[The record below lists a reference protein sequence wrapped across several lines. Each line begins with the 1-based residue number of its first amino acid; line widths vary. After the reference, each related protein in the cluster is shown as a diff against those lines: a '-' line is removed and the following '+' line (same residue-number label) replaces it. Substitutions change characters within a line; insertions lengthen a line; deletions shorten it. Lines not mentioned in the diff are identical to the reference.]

1 MEPPE
6 LQRAKIAQYL
16 LFNEYML
23 QYLIKLETF
32 FPPDPPAG
40 RKMEGDSLWKTSIS
54 CVRSRRAERKN
65 RPPTTSTHCCR
76 TSKAFSAR
84 PTPTS
89 QRKPRRSR
97 TRKTPSPSRPTTCR
111 STTANSTARKSPA
124 SPEIPLTCYEQSKPA
139 YQRAR
144 RAEYERVREQE
155 RLARAERQQALS
167 RDDTSRV
174 RQARTGK
181 KHEKLRKNAAEYAEW
196 LYSQGLSAEEQ
207 QARQEQE
214 EALAAPAGR
223 GRKKQEKPKRHTGL
237 RILAVLVLLLAIL
250 TAAFHFLIASQPEA
264 ENALSARKPGT
275 STILVAGTDE
285 GGYRTDSMMLV
296 NVDRTEKTIS
306 LVSIP
311 RDTLIYCEYSVP
323 KINSAYGW
331 AGGGEQG
338 MQELLLRVSEIIGFT
353 PDGYIVVDLSIFR
366 QLVDLMG
373 GVTFD
378 VPVDMHY
385 SDPTQDLSIDLQAGK
400 QHLNGEQAMQVA
412 RFRSGY
418 ATADLG
424 RIEVQRALVSAAIR
438 QWVSPKGA
446 IHLPQAVKLVAD
458 HTNTDLSTRNLLWLA
473 ESFLLCSRSDIRS
486 ATLPGYAA
494 NFSSGSYY
502 VLDAAGVADIVN
514 QYLNPYEKG
523 VEAVDLFIRN
533 G

>member
-1 MEPPE
+1 MEDLNQLRPE
-6 LQRAKIAQYL
+6 QESGAKKPAPDDVDALLQDVKSLLGETDADIAA
-16 LFNEYML
+16 EAPA
-23 QYLIKLETF
+23 E
-32 FPPDPPAG
+32 PDT
-40 RKMEGDSLWKTSIS
+40 EDSEPITADDVQIDYGKFYGPEEPGQS
-54 CVRSRRAERKN
+54 
-65 RPPTTSTHCCR
+65 
-76 TSKAFSAR
+76 
-84 PTPTS
+84 
-89 QRKPRRSR
+89 
-97 TRKTPSPSRPTTCR
+97 KTP
-111 STTANSTARKSPA
+111 
-124 SPEIPLTCYEQSKPA
+124 LTYYEQSKPA

-181 KHEKLRKNAAEYAEW
+181 KHEKPRKNAAEYAEW
-196 LYSQGLSAEEQ
+196 LYSQGLSDEEQ

-385 SDPTQDLSIDLQAGK
+385 SDPTQNLSIDLQAGK

-424 RIEVQRALVSAAIR
+424 RIEVQRSLVSAAIR

-473 ESFLLCSRSDIRS
+473 ESFLLCSRSEINS

-523 VEAVDLFIRN
+523 AEAADLFIRN

>member
-1 MEPPE
+1 MEDRNQTQSPQEAAQTLEQPDSVDALLEDVKSLLGESDEAIAEQEPE
-6 LQRAKIAQYL
+6 EASA
-16 LFNEYML
+16 
-23 QYLIKLETF
+23 
-32 FPPDPPAG
+32 PAEEP
-40 RKMEGDSLWKTSIS
+40 M
-54 CVRSRRAERKN
+54 
-65 RPPTTSTHCCR
+65 
-76 TSKAFSAR
+76 
-84 PTPTS
+84 
-89 QRKPRRSR
+89 
-97 TRKTPSPSRPTTCR
+97 
-111 STTANSTARKSPA
+111 TADDVQIDYGKFYGEPVGQPQT
-124 SPEIPLTCYEQSKPA
+124 PLTYYEQSKPA

-144 RAEYERVREQE
+144 RAEYERIREQE
-155 RLARAERQQALS
+155 RMARAARQQELERQDEAIA
-167 RDDTSRV
+167 
-174 RQARTGK
+174 RQKRHGK
-181 KHEKLRKNAAEYAEW
+181 HQPKPRRSAAEYAEW
-196 LYSQGLSAEEQ
+196 LYSQGLSDEEEHVRTEQ
-207 QARQEQE
+207 QMKLAQPEKRQR
-214 EALAAPAGR
+214 PP
-223 GRKKQEKPKRHTGL
+223 KKEKPRRGGAW
-237 RILAVLVLLLAIL
+237 RVILVLVLLLAIGA
-250 TAAFHFLIASQPEA
+250 AAFHFILARQPESDT
-264 ENALSARKPGT
+264 ALSARKPGCA
-275 STILVAGTDE
+275 TILVAGTDE

-296 NVDRTEKTIS
+296 NVDRETKTIS

-385 SDPTQDLSIDLQAGK
+385 SDPTQNLSIDLQAGK

-523 VEAVDLFIRN
+523 VEAADLFIRN

>member
-1 MEPPE
+1 MEDKYAAQPEQEIAPKTPDADDVDALLQDVKSLLGESDGETAELPPPE
-6 LQRAKIAQYL
+6 D
-16 LFNEYML
+16 EPVP
-23 QYLIKLETF
+23 E
-32 FPPDPPAG
+32 DPGSEP
-40 RKMEGDSLWKTSIS
+40 LN
-54 CVRSRRAERKN
+54 AEDVHIDYGK
-65 RPPTTSTHCCR
+65 
-76 TSKAFSAR
+76 FYG
-84 PTPTS
+84 
-89 QRKPRRSR
+89 
-97 TRKTPSPSRPTTCR
+97 
-111 STTANSTARKSPA
+111 
-124 SPEIPLTCYEQSKPA
+124 PEEQKEPEAPLTFYEQSKPA

-144 RAEYERVREQE
+144 RAEYERIREQE
-155 RLARAERQQALS
+155 RLARAERQQAFEQE
-167 RDDTSRV
+167 RAAHMK
-174 RQARTGK
+174 QK
-181 KHEKLRKNAAEYAEW
+181 KAAQKHANAHRSTAEYAEW
-196 LYSQGLSAEEQ
+196 LYTQGLSDDERS
-207 QARQEQE
+207 ARAEQE
-214 EALAAPAGR
+214 EKLAQPESR
-223 GRKKQEKPKRHTGL
+223 RRRRPEKPKRRHGL
-237 RILAVLVLLLAIL
+237 RIALVLVLLLTIG
-250 TAAFHFLIASQPEA
+250 AAVFHFLIARAPQSEA
-264 ENALSARKPGT
+264 ALSARKKGCA
-275 STILVAGTDE
+275 TILVAGTDE
-285 GGYRTDSMMLV
+285 GGYRTDSMLLL
-296 NVDRTEKTIS
+296 NIDRTEKAIH

-331 AGGGEQG
+331 AGGGEAG
-338 MQELLLRVSEIIGFT
+338 MQELLLRVSEIIGFE
-353 PDGYIVVDLSIFR
+353 PDGYAVVDLSVFE

-373 GVTFD
+373 GITFD

-385 SDPTQDLSIDLQAGK
+385 SDPAQGLNIDLQAGT

-446 IHLPQAVKLVAD
+446 IHLPQAVKLIAD
-458 HTNTDLSTRNLLWLA
+458 HANTDLSARNLLWLA

-523 VEAVDLFIRN
+523 VQAADLFIRN

>member
-1 MEPPE
+1 M
-6 LQRAKIAQYL
+6 
-16 LFNEYML
+16 
-23 QYLIKLETF
+23 
-32 FPPDPPAG
+32 
-40 RKMEGDSLWKTSIS
+40 
-54 CVRSRRAERKN
+54 
-65 RPPTTSTHCCR
+65 
-76 TSKAFSAR
+76 
-84 PTPTS
+84 
-89 QRKPRRSR
+89 
-97 TRKTPSPSRPTTCR
+97 
-111 STTANSTARKSPA
+111 
-124 SPEIPLTCYEQSKPA
+124 
-139 YQRAR
+139 
-144 RAEYERVREQE
+144 
-155 RLARAERQQALS
+155 
-167 RDDTSRV
+167 
-174 RQARTGK
+174 
-181 KHEKLRKNAAEYAEW
+181 
-196 LYSQGLSAEEQ
+196 
-207 QARQEQE
+207 
-214 EALAAPAGR
+214 
-223 GRKKQEKPKRHTGL
+223 
-237 RILAVLVLLLAIL
+237 LVLLLAIL

-353 PDGYIVVDLSIFR
+353 PDGYVVVDLSIFR

-385 SDPTQDLSIDLQAGK
+385 SDPTQNLNIDLQAGK

-458 HTNTDLSTRNLLWLA
+458 HTNTNLSTRNLLWLA
-473 ESFLLCSRSDIRS
+473 ESFLLCSRSEINS

-523 VEAVDLFIRN
+523 VEAADLFIRN